1 MKMYKFSGASLKE
14 VDIIRSLV
22 EIARQ
27 EMPQVVVVSAFWGV
41 TDELTRLSTMAENRQ
56 NYAHALEEL
65 KDQHR
70 RNAMSLI
77 DPPFL
82 SEKLGAIEEMFQ
94 ELQDLLHGVQLLR
107 DLSTRTLD
115 QITSFG
121 ERLSMLLISGCFSS
135 VGVEVDTLD
144 SREVIK
150 TNAHFGQAR
159 CLERETREA
168 IIGYFS
174 KPHKDLIVMTGYVG
188 STLEG
193 ATTTLG
199 KGGSDLVACM
209 VGATLGAE
217 ELQIW
222 SDVPGMLTADA
233 SFVHDAFP
241 IAEISYEEALEMTH
255 FGAKVL
261 SPASLQPVMASGIP
275 VRIRNCLDP
284 YAEGTRIVR
293 KAKTS
298 DYPVRGLASIAS
310 VTLLSLRGLGMPGV
324 TGIAGRM
331 FSALAGAK
339 VNVILI
345 TQASSEL
352 SICCAIDPSD
362 SKAGKRALE
371 EEFSIEIDA
380 GMIVEPE
387 LDEGLSV
394 IAIVGEQMRQRTGIA
409 GRIFT
414 AMGRNGVNVIAIAQ
428 GSSELNISV
437 VTKASDRAKALN
449 VIHDAFF
456 LAGIRTVNLFLAG
469 AGLIGRTLLA
479 QIAKQKTRL
488 LEQHSIRIKLAGII
502 NSRSMLIDPKG
513 ISVESWKEKIDDG
526 EPANMSAFIDVMKA
540 MNLPSACFCDCTAS
554 DTPPSFYKE
563 ILSASI
569 SIVTPNKRANAGPAD
584 RYKALKAIVR
594 EKDLIYGYETTVGA
608 GLPVI
613 GTLHDLVACGDSI
626 SRIEAVLSGTISY
639 IFNELG
645 KGGIFSALVLDAKAR
660 GYTEPDPRDDLG
672 AIDIARKTLILIREA
687 GFSMDYKDIVIEP
700 LIPETLA
707 RAPTV
712 EEFISMLPLADARM
726 SELVSG
732 AASRGKVL
740 RYVATITPVSAT
752 LSLME
757 YGPDSPFYNLSG
769 TDNLV
774 MFSTERYSNNPL
786 VVRGPGAGAEVT
798 AGGVFADI
806 LKTAQSYL

>member
-1 MKMYKFSGASLKE
+1 MKIYKYSGASLK
-14 VDIIRSLV
+14 DANAIQSLV
-22 EIARQ
+22 DIARQ
-27 EMPQVVVVSAFWGV
+27 EKPQIVVVSALWGV
-41 TDELTRLSTMAENRQ
+41 TDELIKLSSMAENRQ
-56 NYAHALEEL
+56 NYTFALEEL
-65 KDQHR
+65 RERHR
-70 RNAMSLI
+70 KNAMALI
-77 DPPFL
+77 AAAFL
-82 SEKLGAIEEMFQ
+82 KEKLGTIDEIFQ
-94 ELQDLLHGVQLLR
+94 EIRDLLHGVQLLR
-107 DLSTRTLD
+107 DLSTRTQD

-121 ERLSMLLISGCFSS
+121 ERLSMVLVSGCFASA
-135 VGVEVDTLD
+135 GVEVDTLD

-159 CLERETREA
+159 CLEQETRDA
-168 IIGYFS
+168 IVRYFAT
-174 KPHKDLIVMTGYVG
+174 PHKGLVVMTGCIG

-193 ATTTLG
+193 STTSLG

-209 VGATLGAE
+209 VGASLGAE
-217 ELQIW
+217 EVQIW

-233 SFVHDAFP
+233 TFVHDAFP

-255 FGAKVL
+255 FGARVL
-261 SPASLQPVMASGIP
+261 SPASLQPVMAAGIP

-284 YAEGTRIVR
+284 FADGTRVVKRAR
-293 KAKTS
+293 KS
-298 DYPVRGLASIAS
+298 DYPVRGLASIPFVS
-310 VTLLSLRGLGMPGV
+310 LLSIRGLGMPGV

-331 FSALAGAK
+331 FSSLAGAK

-362 SKAGKRALE
+362 AGAGKKALA

-380 GMIVEPE
+380 GMIEEPE
-387 LDEGLSV
+387 LDEGLSI

-469 AGLIGRTLLA
+469 TGLIGRTLLM
-479 QIAKQKTRL
+479 QIAKQRTRL
-488 LEQHSIRIKLAGII
+488 LEQHSIRIKLAGLI
-502 NSRSMLIDPKG
+502 NSRSMRIDPKG

-526 EPANMSAFIDVMKA
+526 EPSNMTAFIDVMKA

-554 DTPPSFYKE
+554 DTPPSFYQD
-563 ILSASI
+563 ILSSSI

-584 RYKALKAIVR
+584 RYRAIKSIVR
-594 EKDLIYGYETTVGA
+594 EKDLVYGYETTVGA

-626 SRIEAVLSGTISY
+626 SRIEAVLSGTISF

-645 KGGIFSALVLDAKAR
+645 KGGNFSSLVLDAKAR

-672 AIDIARKTLILIREA
+672 AVDIARKTLILIREA

-700 LIPETLA
+700 LIPEALA
-707 RAPTV
+707 KAPTV
-712 EEFISMLPLADARM
+712 EEFLSMLPMADVRM
-726 SELVSG
+726 SEL
-732 AASRGKVL
+732 AASAAAKGKVL

-757 YGPDSPFYNLSG
+757 YGPESPFYNLSG

-774 MFSTERYSNNPL
+774 MFSTERYSDNPL

-806 LKTAQSYL
+806 LRTAQSYL